1 MARPKAFER
10 EQALDQAMHL
20 FWQQGYEA
28 TSLPELLNT
37 MGIGRQSLYDTFG
50 GKHQLFMESL
60 TRYRRTIWD
69 TLGDL
74 QSPNASIKDVRA
86 WFGAMAEFFDATPHK
101 RACLLINCTMELA
114 PHNDVLIVA
123 TYDPLGASLQGRP
136 GMLAADRGATLEIPS
151 GAAFENS
158 FRQAFARRLDE
169 WTEIFRAL
177 RVPVLPI
184 SAAEPVADQLRTLFG
199 QKLKSR

>member
-1 MARPKAFER
+1 
-10 EQALDQAMHL
+10 MHL

-86 WFGAMAEFFDATPHK
+86 WFGSMAEFFGATPHK

-114 PHNDVLIVA
+114 PHNDEVA
-123 TYDPLGASLQGRP
+123 EFVHEHYQVMEDA
-136 GMLAADRGATLEIPS
+136 MLNAVERCVERGEMETSNKRAT
-151 GAAFENS
+151 A
-158 FRQAFARRLDE
+158 
-169 WTEIFRAL
+169 RAL
-177 RVPVLPI
+177 LSTALGMGVYSKSGHGRESLKDI
-184 SAAEPVADQLRTLFG
+184 ADTVIGCLG
-199 QKLKSR
+199 HVSK

>member
-1 MARPKAFER
+1 MARPKAFDR

-60 TRYRRTIWD
+60 TRYRGMIWS

-74 QSPNASIKDVRA
+74 QAPTASLKDIQA
-86 WFGAMAEFFDATPHK
+86 WFNAMVEFFGDAPYK
-101 RACLLINCTMELA
+101 RACFLINCTMELA
-114 PHNDVLIVA
+114 PHNDEVAEFVREHYQFMEDAMVNAVERCTERGEMTAPNTRAMARTLLSTALGMGVYSKSGHARASLEDIANTVA
-123 TYDPLGASLQGRP
+123 TVIG
-136 GMLAADRGATLEIPS
+136 
-151 GAAFENS
+151 N
-158 FRQAFARRLDE
+158 RQADLAN
-169 WTEIFRAL
+169 
-177 RVPVLPI
+177 
-184 SAAEPVADQLRTLFG
+184 
-199 QKLKSR
+199 